1 MTYVLNPQGAQD
13 SIGEKLREEYPHIPV
28 IEDGLIDG
36 EYDAIERFADGTIKP
51 FILLW
56 FSTARRSG
64 GRSFQNEKL
73 DGYIAGVD
81 VVVVARNGAE
91 ARRLIND
98 IADRLIGWK
107 PENGGGIVKGSGI
120 WSQSRAMLDS
130 NNRPSRWA
138 ATDRFE
144 FGIQANKTV
153 ESV

>member
-1 MTYVLNPQGAQD
+1 MAYVLNPQSAQD
-13 SIGEKLREEYPHIPV
+13 SIAEKLRTEYPHVPV

-36 EYDAIERFADGTIKP
+36 DYDAIEKFPDGSIKP
-51 FILLW
+51 FIILW
-56 FSTARRSG
+56 FSVARRSR

-73 DGYIAGVD
+73 DNHIAGVD

-91 ARRLIND
+91 SRKLIND
-98 IADRLIGWK
+98 IANTLIGWK
-107 PENGGGIVKGSGI
+107 PENAGGIVKGSGI
-120 WSQSRAMLDS
+120 WSQSRAMLDA

-153 ESV
+153 

>member
-1 MTYVLNPQGAQD
+1 MTYVLNPQAAQE
-13 SIGEKLREEYPHIPV
+13 SITAKLQDEYPHIPI

-36 EYDAIERFADGTIKP
+36 DYDVIEKFSDGSIKP

-56 FSTARRSG
+56 FSVPRRTR
-64 GRSFQNEKL
+64 GRSFQHEKL
-73 DGYIAGVD
+73 DSYTAGVD
-81 VVVVARNGAE
+81 IVVVARNGKE
-91 ARRLIND
+91 ARKLIND
-98 IADRLIGWK
+98 IGDRLIGWK
-107 PENGGGIVKGSGI
+107 PTNSGGIVKGSGI

-153 ESV
+153 